1 MSSFLLP
8 SSYLFATGPVI
19 KHTDPAWFRFSSTED
34 DWDALEREEASH
46 AASLAA
52 ICKVAAPK
60 PIGLGTTN
68 STGSSTSAT
77 TAAAAAAAAVVA
89 AAGHGDNYFLADSPS
104 GGTSSQH
111 RTASIARSYRPPA
124 THPSY
129 TLERE
134 DHPSGGSFVSAP
146 GSLSGNTSVG
156 SRAGDVSIHADTP
169 TRRRTVRT
177 APRITYTNPT
187 DTHEVHHPSS
197 ANDDPHR
204 SDASHNIN
212 NAYDNYSLNPQRTY
226 GETLEM
232 IYGDEA
238 HFEHSAD
245 QDDDDDDMEFHD
257 SYEQVYRI

>member
-1 MSSFLLP
+1 
-8 SSYLFATGPVI
+8 
-19 KHTDPAWFRFSSTED
+19 
-34 DWDALEREEASH
+34 
-46 AASLAA
+46 
-52 ICKVAAPK
+52 
-60 PIGLGTTN
+60 
-68 STGSSTSAT
+68 
-77 TAAAAAAAAVVA
+77 
-89 AAGHGDNYFLADSPS
+89 
-104 GGTSSQH
+104 
-111 RTASIARSYRPPA
+111 
-124 THPSY
+124 
-129 TLERE
+129 LERE
-134 DHPSGGSFVSAP
+134 DHPSGGSFVSTP

-212 NAYDNYSLNPQRTY
+212 NAYDNHSLTRGSNTYLIMDPQRTY

-245 QDDDDDDMEFHD
+245 QDDDDDMEFDD